1 MKITDDKKYRDFC
14 EFQAEQLYK
23 MLYKLKFENYNETT
37 VNYFLKENKIK
48 RKDYEEALDNLYKK
62 CEFLMFRYS
71 KDRDLV
77 EAYEE
82 VDGDR
87 ESLWFFKL
95 VSKAYKEKVL
105 FGVEYLI
112 EEEYNIPID
121 TAYRFRIS
129 YM

>member
-1 MKITDDKKYRDFC
+1 
-14 EFQAEQLYK
+14 
-23 MLYKLKFENYNETT
+23 MLYKLKFENYNEIT

-62 CEFLMFRYS
+62 CEFLMLRYS

-82 VDGDR
+82 VNGDKD
-87 ESLWFFKL
+87 SLWFFKL
-95 VSKAYKEKVL
+95 ASKAYKEKML
-105 FGVEYLI
+105 WGVNQLI
-112 EEEYNIPID
+112 EDEYNIPVH
-121 TAYRFRIS
+121 TTEWYRIS